1 MELIN
6 FDKQFLDFTNTWVDT
21 HQGEYKNMEAL
32 EEDMG
37 HIYMHFLN
45 TPAPWLGGLT
55 PGSYFSEYDDPK
67 VLVDWLEEYCQKG
80 VPVPDLLQERI
91 IEVGRPCEKRLVA
104 LLENP
109 GASQEGKMTAIG
121 LLRDLESQLPLKLYI
136 RWQLN
141 RQQED
146 ELSENA
152 MESLKEMG
160 TAALGAMERAL
171 DQANLYGQEA
181 LLDALVNYP
190 QSSRV
195 YDLAVRFF
203 KEFPKKRAVFAGYLG
218 KLGDM
223 RALDLL
229 KEAALEEDLA
239 YLDYI
244 EIRNAIEALGG
255 DCPQREFDK
264 DEGYEALR
272 QLQ

>member
-1 MELIN
+1 MKCIN
-6 FDKQFLDFTNTWVDT
+6 FDQQFLEFTNTWVDK
-21 HQGEYKNMEAL
+21 HQDEYKDMDAL
-32 EEDMG
+32 EADMP

-80 VPVPDLLQERI
+80 IPVPDLLQERI
-91 IEVGRPCEKRLVA
+91 VQVGLPCEKRLLA
-104 LLENP
+104 LLEDP
-109 GASQEGKMTAIG
+109 SSTREGKMTAVG
-121 LLRDLESQLPLKLYI
+121 LLRDMGSEMPLKLYI

-141 RQQED
+141 RQDDD

-160 TAALGAMERAL
+160 KIAVAPMERAL
-171 DQANLYGQEA
+171 EKANPFGQEA

-190 QSSRV
+190 GSQRV
-195 YDLAVRFF
+195 YDLAIAFF
-203 KEFPKKRAVFAGYLG
+203 QHNLKKRAIFAGYLG

-223 RALDLL
+223 RALPIL
-229 KEAALEEDLA
+229 KEAAQEDDLV

-244 EIRNAIEALGG
+244 EIRNAIETLGG
-255 DCPQREFDK
+255 DCPEREFSEDAA
-264 DEGYEALR
+264 YEALR

>member
-6 FDKQFLDFTNTWVDT
+6 FDKRFLDFTNTWVEN
-21 HQGEYKNMEAL
+21 HQEEYKNIEAL

-37 HIYMHFLN
+37 HIYMQFVN
-45 TPAPWLGGLT
+45 SPAPWLGGMT

-67 VLVDWLEEYCQKG
+67 VLVDWLEEYCKKG
-80 VPVPDLLQERI
+80 ISVPDLLQERI
-91 IEVGRPCEKRLVA
+91 MEVGRPCEKRLLA
-104 LLENP
+104 LLETP

-121 LLRDLESQLPLKLYI
+121 LLRDMESQLPLKLYI
-136 RWQLN
+136 RWQLT

-160 TAALGAMERAL
+160 KVALAPMERAV
-171 DQANLYGQEA
+171 DQANLFGQEA
-181 LLDALVNYP
+181 LLDALVHYP
-190 QSSRV
+190 SSPKV
-195 YDLAVRFF
+195 YELAVRFF
-203 KEFPKKRAVFAGYLG
+203 NEFPQKRAVFAGYLG

-229 KEAALEEDLA
+229 KGAALDENLP

-244 EIRNAIEALGG
+244 EVRNAIETLGG
-255 DCPQREFDK
+255 ECPQREFDK